1 LSAFTKL
8 FKRLGDCRTP
18 IKVLSASGQ
27 LGYGIPE
34 KSLAAGLARDP
45 DFVGCDMGS
54 IDPGPAYLGSG
65 QMATSP
71 MVTRRDLRLV
81 LLGTVPKG
89 IPLII
94 GTAGTAGASPH
105 LDETVRMV
113 REIAQEEG
121 LKFRLATINADIPND
136 MVCDAIDEDRLQ
148 SIGPMP
154 ELTKETVEA
163 TCHIVGQMGMEAFVR
178 AMEQE
183 PDVIIAGRACDT
195 AVFAAIPQRLGYSM
209 GEAMH
214 MAKII
219 ECTSICCS
227 PGGRDAMLGILDD
240 DGFILES
247 MNPELHATPTSVA
260 AHSLYEQADPN
271 SISEPD
277 GTLYLNNATYEP
289 VDEHRLRVNGAR
301 WVSAKIPTVKIE
313 GSARL
318 GERAVLIA
326 GTVDPI
332 IIDRFDEITAEVE
345 AKVRTIL
352 PSDENPWQLII
363 HPYGLGAIRGNRNL
377 AKSEEVGII
386 LECIAETADM
396 AKSVVAVTKQYLLH
410 HGFDGRI
417 STGGNIAFPFTPAE
431 LDAGTAYRFSIYHIM
446 TVLDL
451 EPLFPVHIEQVG

>member
-1 LSAFTKL
+1 
-8 FKRLGDCRTP
+8 
-18 IKVLSASGQ
+18 
-27 LGYGIPE
+27 
-34 KSLAAGLARDP
+34 
-45 DFVGCDMGS
+45 
-54 IDPGPAYLGSG
+54 
-65 QMATSP
+65 
-71 MVTRRDLRLV
+71 
-81 LLGTVPKG
+81 
-89 IPLII
+89 
-94 GTAGTAGASPH
+94 
-105 LDETVRMV
+105 
-113 REIAQEEG
+113 
-121 LKFRLATINADIPND
+121 
-136 MVCDAIDEDRLQ
+136 
-148 SIGPMP
+148 MP